1 MSNST
6 VNNDALS
13 ASSKHYEWQI
23 EIMNADAEETTHDD
37 NQRKESDFP
46 TFRIVAAVVAE
57 EESNNQGRRT
67 GYRGS
72 ILGHNIVNRNRKEV
86 EAHNHNP
93 YFKQRTDALGVLGL
107 SCLQKVTTAH
117 RILAYGIPADL
128 TDKYLQIGESTTIES
143 LRAFVKA
150 IVEVFGDWYLKAPNE
165 ADVCRLLSIG
175 EQRGFP
181 GMLGSIDCMHWKWE
195 KCPIAWHGM
204 YTGHCREPTI
214 ILEAVASQDL
224 WIWHAFFGMPGSLND
239 INVLD
244 RSHIF
249 ATLAE
254 GYTAPVN
261 YTINGYEY
269 TMGYYLAD
277 GIYSNWSTFV
287 KTIPR
292 PLGAKRKYF
301 ASKQESA
308 RRDVERAFRV
318 LQSRFAIV
326 RGPVRY
332 WDEETLANI
341 MKACIIMHNMI
352 IEDEG
357 AMNLG
362 FDHEREVNSFI
373 SVSHGEIPEL
383 HDFLQTHNR
392 IRDRA
397 TSSQLQEDLIE
408 HLWEQYGN
416 E

>member
-1 MSNST
+1 MFAFQ
-6 VNNDALS
+6 VA
-13 ASSKHYEWQI
+13 
-23 EIMNADAEETTHDD
+23 
-37 NQRKESDFP
+37 
-46 TFRIVAAVVAE
+46 AAVVAE

-86 EAHNHNP
+86 EAHNP
-93 YFKQRTDALGVLGL
+93 YFKQRTYALGVLGL
-107 SCLQKVTTAH
+107 SCIQNVTTAH

-128 TDKYLQIGESTTIES
+128 TDEYLQIGESTAIES

-150 IVEVFGDWYLKAPNE
+150 IVEVFGDWYLRAPNE
-165 ADVCRLLSIG
+165 ADICRLLSIG

-181 GMLGSIDCMHWKWE
+181 GMLGSIDC
-195 KCPIAWHGM
+195 
-204 YTGHCREPTI
+204 R
-214 ILEAVASQDL
+214 
-224 WIWHAFFGMPGSLND
+224 
-239 INVLD
+239 
-244 RSHIF
+244 
-249 ATLAE
+249 
-254 GYTAPVN
+254 TAPVN
-261 YTINGYEY
+261 YTINGHEY

-277 GIYSNWSTFV
+277 EIYPNWSTFV
-287 KTIPR
+287 KTVPR

-308 RRDVERAFRV
+308 RKDVERAFGV

-357 AMNLG
+357 EMNLG

-373 SVSHGEIPEL
+373 SVSHGEIPKL

-397 TSSQLQEDLIE
+397 TSSQLQEDLVE
-408 HLWEQYGN
+408 HL
-416 E
+416 

>member
-1 MSNST
+1 MNHSNF
-6 VNNDALS
+6 NFYDAF
-13 ASSKHYEWQI
+13 
-23 EIMNADAEETTHDD
+23 DFDD
-37 NQRKESDFP
+37 DTPVFAFQ
-46 TFRIVAAVVAE
+46 VAAAVVAE

-86 EAHNHNP
+86 EAHNP

-107 SCLQKVTTAH
+107 SCLQKVTAAH

-128 TDKYLQIGESTTIES
+128 TDEYLQIGESTAIES

-150 IVEVFGDWYLKAPNE
+150 IVEVFGDWYLRAPNE

-244 RSHIF
+244 RSPIF
-249 ATLAE
+249 AALAE
-254 GYTAPVN
+254 GRTAPVN
-261 YTINGYEY
+261 YTINGHEY

-277 GIYSNWSTFV
+277 GIYPNWSTFV

-308 RRDVERAFRV
+308 RKDVERAFGV

-397 TSSQLQEDLIE
+397 TSSQLQEDLVE

>member
-1 MSNST
+1 MGLAAIP
-6 VNNDALS
+6 DLIALDVGV
-13 ASSKHYEWQI
+13 AARLCHK
-23 EIMNADAEETTHDD
+23 
-37 NQRKESDFP
+37 
-46 TFRIVAAVVAE
+46 IVAAVVAE
-57 EESNNQGRRT
+57 KESNNQVRRT

-86 EAHNHNP
+86 EAHNP
-93 YFKQRTDALGVLGL
+93 YFKQRTDVLGVLGL
-107 SCLQKVTTAH
+107 SCLQKVTEDH
-117 RILAYGIPADL
+117 RILAYGIPPDL
-128 TDKYLQIGESTTIES
+128 TDEYLQIEESTAIES

-150 IVEVFGDWYLKAPNE
+150 IVQVFGDWYLRAPNE

-195 KCPIAWHGM
+195 KCPIAWYG
-204 YTGHCREPTI
+204 I
-214 ILEAVASQDL
+214 
-224 WIWHAFFGMPGSLND
+224 MPGSLND

-244 RSHIF
+244 RSPIF
-249 ATLAE
+249 AALAE
-254 GYTAPVN
+254 GRTAP
-261 YTINGYEY
+261 
-269 TMGYYLAD
+269 
-277 GIYSNWSTFV
+277 
-287 KTIPR
+287 TIPR
-292 PLGAKRKYF
+292 PLGAKKKYF

-308 RRDVERAFRV
+308 RKDVERAFRV
-318 LQSRFAIV
+318 LQSRFVIV
-326 RGPVRY
+326 RGLVRY

-341 MKACIIMHNMI
+341 MKACIIMRNMI

-362 FDHEREVNSFI
+362 FDHEREANSFI

-397 TSSQLQEDLIE
+397 TSFQLQEDLVE
-408 HLWEQYGN
+408 HLLEQYGN